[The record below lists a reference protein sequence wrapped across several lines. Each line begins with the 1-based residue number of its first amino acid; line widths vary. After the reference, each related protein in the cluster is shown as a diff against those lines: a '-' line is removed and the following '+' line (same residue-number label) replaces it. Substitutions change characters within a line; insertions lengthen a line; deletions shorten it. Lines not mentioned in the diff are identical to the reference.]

1 MWLPNDSKDEFLQS
15 VKVVEKAVLRAVN
28 ESNYG
33 REHVV
38 PSIVQFGFILLE
50 SVEEGSLKEHC
61 QSNGLLGIEKLGIQI
76 LKTLFEV
83 HDMAR
88 SE

>member
-1 MWLPNDSKDEFLQS
+1 M
-15 VKVVEKAVLRAVN
+15 
-28 ESNYG
+28 
-33 REHVV
+33 

-88 SE
+88 SEVGIIVDCRNLLPIIE